1 VGHTYN
7 NVELLVRCRIIYRT
21 HLIFFKRYEFEKLS
35 TIIKKLYHG
44 VVFKQR
50 DMLITIMCGVVGP
63 ITFINDEYNGS
74 LPNLALR
81 PHSWTKVA

>member
-1 VGHTYN
+1 
-7 NVELLVRCRIIYRT
+7 
-21 HLIFFKRYEFEKLS
+21 
-35 TIIKKLYHG
+35 
-44 VVFKQR
+44 
-50 DMLITIMCGVVGP
+50 MLITMMCGVVGP

>member
-1 VGHTYN
+1 LVAPF
-7 NVELLVRCRIIYRT
+7 VSLLKVLLVLLFLLIYFS
-21 HLIFFKRYEFEKLS
+21 LFQKKSI
-35 TIIKKLYHG
+35 IIKKLYHG